1 MLNKIIIKLVII
13 VLNIFIGKDNY
24 ILMNKK

>member
-1 MLNKIIIKLVII
+1 MLNKIIIKIVVI
-13 VLNIFIGKDNY
+13 VLNVFIGKNNY